1 MCDFADKC
9 KFVCIVSAKKEGGPV
24 MAGWLPSKRPH
35 NHRLLPVSTNPTGK
49 CWLLSGYLEAER
61 RALSGHSGELHIC
74 LCVGLPGPK
83 HHHETGRLT
92 G

>member
-35 NHRLLPVSTNPTGK
+35 NHRLLLVSTNPTGK
-49 CWLLSGYLEAER
+49 CWWLSENFAAIFGSRAEGFEW
-61 RALSGHSGELHIC
+61 AQ
-74 LCVGLPGPK
+74 
-83 HHHETGRLT
+83 
-92 G
+92 